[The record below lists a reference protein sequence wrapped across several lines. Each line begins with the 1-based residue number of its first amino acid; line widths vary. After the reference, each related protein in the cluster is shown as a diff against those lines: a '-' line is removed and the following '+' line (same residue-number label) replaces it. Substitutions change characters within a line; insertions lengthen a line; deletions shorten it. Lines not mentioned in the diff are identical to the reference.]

1 MRHFSL
7 PFPKSLV
14 SATLFLHF
22 LSADFC
28 YTQNS
33 DIPLLLASADSS
45 STGALEETKYTVNFN
60 HVPIVEVIRFVSKIT
75 HTNFIFEEND
85 LQFSVSILSEE
96 PISAKNIM
104 SALIQMLRVHE
115 LRLLEQDN
123 NVIITKSTEVRQ
135 IPTLVS
141 SELPLSEKTEAPLLT
156 RVFRI
161 KNTTPASIATIIKPM
176 VSNSAQIEISA
187 ETHQIIVTDIHTNI
201 EKIASL
207 LLSLDAPN
215 TQLEIESYVVKNIG
229 PSNLIALTQ
238 QILSAFAEKNPLVF
252 VPQPETNTIFIVST
266 PYLTERALTIMED
279 LDIPPKGT
287 IISDLGAN
295 NQDLYLYKMVHKT
308 PIEALANLQNLYTQM
323 HTAGSGMSSALLQ
336 ALHEV
341 KQIPDTD
348 SLLFITDAATWAKVQ
363 NLLASIDSL
372 PSQNIEKSSFWI
384 YNIQQLRYQDIES
397 YLHNIAKDLHD
408 SQLSYVI
415 DNMKWNKDNNSIV
428 FKGPES
434 VLKKLQEMIPNID
447 TLNNGQKFYVYQ
459 VQNVSKQQILTALTD
474 LTKDLQDPNLSKSIE
489 NVKWIQ
495 ENHSLVFNGPTDV
508 IAKLQN
514 IVPTLDMANLGT
526 PKNNFIFYTPTNLS
540 GETLYKQIQDLATN
554 LEKSGLEN
562 SDVLT
567 SLRSA
572 TWTPSSNS
580 LLLTGDAQTLS
591 KVQKIVE
598 DLDKSGMETPIE
610 VFLYQP
616 KYLSQEELKKALD
629 LLGKGLNS
637 SDAASKNLL
646 KAIETS
652 QWVPQSNSFLFKADS
667 TTLTQLKQTLDT
679 LDNANAGQAAQSH
692 SFFLYRLQQASGSV
706 VIQNLKDLT
715 SNITSEDPQN
725 VALVKAIKN
734 LKWVKENNAILITAP
749 PAIIEN
755 IKPLIAEFDV
765 PSPLSGAGKE
775 KMEFF
780 IYKPVAQSA
789 QQIQT
794 SLEEFAKD
802 LELSQLNDPDF
813 LHTLRSIRFVPAS
826 KSLVFVGTPDSLV
839 KLKSFLA
846 TLDSTSGHAPIQKI
860 GGTTFL
866 IYKVQHASATE
877 LINSLQTFSKQL
889 EKSNISDKALGTCLD
904 TVKWIKETNSLLF
917 TGSEET
923 LQKTEKLLEKF
934 DLTSLHPTVKRT
946 ENVTFIVYN
955 PKYQTGTELIHIL
968 EEFMQ
973 NLVHSSVSDPQLFET
988 ISHLKFIDKTN
999 SLIISGEESSLQKVQ
1014 TLLEKFDVPGPQ
1026 SALPSIA
1033 NIDNANFLI
1042 YKLQY
1047 HKGIEILTAL
1057 KQVSQSLIHSDK
1069 QEHKSLV
1076 DCVNSLQWIEVT
1088 NSLLGTGDATVLEKV
1103 KGLIQNLDVPLKQV
1117 FIEVLVIQTTLE
1129 NSQTFGL
1136 QWGSQLQ
1143 YLNKTIG
1150 AMGNFPTSTNN
1161 ANLLQSPLSLTTA
1174 TSPPV
1179 QGGSSATSVPF
1190 TSGFDIGVIG
1200 DIIFHKGKSFLSL
1213 GSLLNAIQIDQDST
1227 VVMNPKIMAQDG
1239 HTSNVF
1245 SGQNIPFVGSFVS
1258 NQGQTTT
1265 ETSNIEYRDV
1275 GFNLIVTP
1283 TLGTNDIITLEIS
1296 QDITQQVPT
1305 TVTFS
1310 TGTVQGIQTSRA
1322 TMATRVHVPDR
1333 HFLVLS
1339 GMIQDTKG
1347 HTKQGLPCLGG
1358 LPMVGA
1364 LFSQNTVTDQKL
1376 NVMIFMKPYI
1386 LRSMAD
1392 FDHLT
1397 EQEETLMQQE
1407 AVLPDV
1413 KETQDAAMEMI
1424 KNIE

>member
-7 PFPKSLV
+7 RSSKSLV
-14 SATLFLHF
+14 SATLFLHL
-22 LSADFC
+22 LSSDFC
-28 YTQNS
+28 YTQS
-33 DIPLLLASADSS
+33 SAIPLLLASGDS
-45 STGALEETKYTVNFN
+45 LEKQDETKYTVNFN

-96 PISAKNIM
+96 PISAKNIT
-104 SALIQMLRVHE
+104 SALIQILRVHD

-123 NVIITKSTEVRQ
+123 NLLITKSTEVRQ
-135 IPTLVS
+135 IPTLIS
-141 SELPLSEKTEAPLLT
+141 AELPLSEKTEAPIVT

-161 KNTTPASIATIIKPM
+161 KNANPASIATIIRPM
-176 VSNSAQIEISA
+176 VSAASQIEVSQ
-187 ETHQIIVTDIHTNI
+187 ETRQLIVTDILTNI
-201 EKIASL
+201 DKIASL
-207 LLSLDAPN
+207 LISLDAPN
-215 TQLEIESYVVKNIG
+215 TQLEIESYVVKHIG

-238 QILSAFAEKNPLVF
+238 QILSAFADKNPLIF

-287 IISDLGAN
+287 LISDSGTS
-295 NQDLYLYKMVHKT
+295 NQDLYIYKMVHKT
-308 PIEALANLQNLYTQM
+308 PFEVVANLKDLYAQI
-323 HTAGSGMSSALLQ
+323 HESGSGMSSSLLQ
-336 ALHEV
+336 ALHDV

-348 SLLFITDAATWAKVQ
+348 SLLFITDAGTWAKVQ
-363 NLLASIDSL
+363 NLLAGIDAL
-372 PSQNIEKSSFWI
+372 PSQTVEKSSFWI
-384 YNIQQLRYQDIES
+384 YNIQQLGFQDIES
-397 YLHNIAKDLHD
+397 YLINVSKDLHD
-408 SQLSYVI
+408 GQFSYVI
-415 DNMKWNKDNNSIV
+415 ENMKWNKESNSIV

-434 VLKKLQEMIPNID
+434 VLKKLQEMLPNID
-447 TLNNGQKFYVYQ
+447 SPNGGQKFYVYQ

-474 LTKDLQDPNLSKSIE
+474 LTKDLQDPNLSKSIA

-495 ENHSLVFNGPTDV
+495 ENHSLVFNGTADV
-508 IAKLQN
+508 ISKLQS
-514 IVPTLDMANLGT
+514 ILPTLDLATLAN
-526 PKNNFIFYTPTNLS
+526 PKNNFIFYTPVNLS
-540 GETLYKQIQDLATN
+540 GEALYKQVQDLAMN

-562 SDVLT
+562 ADVL
-567 SLRSA
+567 SALRSA

-580 LLLTGDAQTLS
+580 LLFTGDSQTLS

-616 KYLSQEELKKALD
+616 QYLSQDELKKALD
-629 LLGKGLNS
+629 LLGKSLNS

-646 KAIETS
+646 KAIQNV

-667 TTLTQLKQTLDT
+667 ATLTQLKQALAT
-679 LDNANAGQAAQSH
+679 LDNANAGQSSLAH
-692 SFFLYRLQQASGSV
+692 SFYLYRLQQASGTV

-715 SNITSEDPQN
+715 GNIASEDPQN
-725 VALVKAIKN
+725 IALIKAIKG
-734 LKWVKENNAILITAP
+734 LKWVKENNSILITAP
-749 PAIIEN
+749 PQIIEI

-765 PSPLSGAGKE
+765 ASPLSGADKE

-780 IYKPVAQSA
+780 IYKPTTQSPE
-789 QQIQT
+789 QIQT
-794 SLEEFAKD
+794 SLQEFAKD

-813 LHTLRSIRFVPAS
+813 LHTLHSIRYVPAS

-839 KLKSFLA
+839 KLKNFLS

-866 IYKVQHASATE
+866 IYKVQNASASE

-889 EKSNISDKALGTCLD
+889 AKSDISDKALGTCLD

-934 DLTSLHPTVKRT
+934 DLTSLHHTAPRASTA
-946 ENVTFIVYN
+946 TFFVYN
-955 PKYQTGTELIHIL
+955 PKYQTGSELIHIL
-968 EEFMQ
+968 EDFQ
-973 NLVHSSVSDPQLFET
+973 RNLANSSVSDPQLFEA
-988 ISHLKFIDKTN
+988 IAHLKFIDKTN
-999 SLIISGEESSLQKVQ
+999 SLIISGDEVAIQKVHS
-1014 TLLEKFDVPGPQ
+1014 LLEKFDVPGPQ
-1026 SALPSIA
+1026 SALPSIS

-1057 KQVSQSLIHSDK
+1057 KQVSQSLMHSDK
-1069 QEHKSLV
+1069 QEHKALV

-1088 NSLLGTGDATVLEKV
+1088 NSLLGTGDAGVLDKV

-1117 FIEVLVIQTTLE
+1117 FIEVLVIQTSLE

-1143 YLNKTIG
+1143 YLNKTVG
-1150 AMGNFPTSTNN
+1150 AMGNFPAPGSNN
-1161 ANLLQSPLSLTTA
+1161 NNFFQSPLSLTTA

-1179 QGGSSATSVPF
+1179 QGGTSTTSVPF

-1213 GSLLNAIQIDQDST
+1213 GSLLNAIQVDSDAT

-1305 TVTFS
+1305 SVTFS

-1339 GMIQDTKG
+1339 GMIQDTKQ

-1364 LFSQNTVTDQKL
+1364 LFSQNSVSDQKL

-1397 EQEETLMQQE
+1397 EQEESLMQAE

-1413 KETQDAAMEMI
+1413 KETQDSAMEMI